1 MTSETSEITT
11 RDVLQQIDRRL
22 ELIEGDVRVVSEKL
36 DVSVQTLRDENA
48 ASDRKREVSF
58 QTLNEKIDTSVQ
70 MLRDENA
77 ASYRSLNE
85 KWDASVQTLDG
96 KREASAQTL
105 NDKIDTSVQTLN
117 DKIDT
122 SVQKLHEKIDTYFRW
137 TIGIVL
143 ASWLSTMSAILFKGS
158 L

>member
-36 DVSVQTLRDENA
+36 DVS
-48 ASDRKREVSF
+48 F
-58 QTLNEKIDTSVQ
+58 QTLNEKRDTSFQ
-70 MLRDENA
+70 G
-77 ASYRSLNE
+77 LNE
-85 KWDASVQTLDG
+85 KWDTSFQG
-96 KREASAQTL
+96 L
-105 NDKIDTSVQTLN
+105 NEKW
-117 DKIDT
+117 DT

-143 ASWLSTMSAILFKGS
+143 ASWLSTMGAILFKGS

>member
-36 DVSVQTLRDENA
+36 DVS
-48 ASDRKREVSF
+48 F
-58 QTLNEKIDTSVQ
+58 QTLNDKIDT
-70 MLRDENA
+70 
-77 ASYRSLNE
+77 SYRSLNE
-85 KWDASVQTLDG
+85 KWDTSIQT
-96 KREASAQTL
+96 
-105 NDKIDTSVQTLN
+105 
-117 DKIDT
+117 
-122 SVQKLHEKIDTYFRW
+122 LHEKIDTYFRW

-143 ASWLSTMSAILFKGS
+143 ASWLSTMGAILFKGS

>member
-36 DVSVQTLRDENA
+36 DVS
-48 ASDRKREVSF
+48 F
-58 QTLNEKIDTSVQ
+58 QGLNEKRDTSFQ
-70 MLRDENA
+70 G
-77 ASYRSLNE
+77 LNE
-85 KWDASVQTLDG
+85 KWDTSFQG
-96 KREASAQTL
+96 L
-105 NDKIDTSVQTLN
+105 NEKW
-117 DKIDT
+117 DT

-143 ASWLSTMSAILFKGS
+143 ASWLSTMGAILFKGS

>member
-1 MTSETSEITT
+1 MAPETSEITT
-11 RDVLQQIDRRL
+11 RDVLQQINRRL
-22 ELIEGDVRVVSEKL
+22 ELIESDVRVVSEKL

-58 QTLNEKIDTSVQ
+58 QTLNEKIDMSAQ
-70 MLRDENA
+70 GL
-77 ASYRSLNE
+77 
-85 KWDASVQTLDG
+85 DA

-105 NDKIDTSVQTLN
+105 NDKIDTSAQTLN

>member
-36 DVSVQTLRDENA
+36 DVS
-48 ASDRKREVSF
+48 F
-58 QTLNEKIDTSVQ
+58 QTLNDKIDTSAQ
-70 MLRDENA
+70 TLAEKID

-85 KWDASVQTLDG
+85 KWDASVQT
-96 KREASAQTL
+96 
-105 NDKIDTSVQTLN
+105 
-117 DKIDT
+117 
-122 SVQKLHEKIDTYFRW
+122 LHEKIDTYFRW

-143 ASWLSTMSAILFKGS
+143 ASWLSTMGAILFKGS